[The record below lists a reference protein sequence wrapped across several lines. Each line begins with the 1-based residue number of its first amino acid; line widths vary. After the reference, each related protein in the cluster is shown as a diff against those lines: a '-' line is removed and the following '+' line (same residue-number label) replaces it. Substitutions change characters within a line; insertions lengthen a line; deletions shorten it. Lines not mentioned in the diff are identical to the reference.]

1 MLELYTIFKRKFTAR
16 HLYYNASLLQSLD
29 LIQHVRKL
37 AWLVNKLP
45 TTHASKELFV
55 VHCMDVRPK
64 YVVLSLWD
72 YL

>member
-29 LIQHVRKL
+29 LIQHVIKL

-45 TTHASKELFV
+45 TTHASKEFFV
-55 VHCMDVRPK
+55 VHWTLDPVYCSQFM
-64 YVVLSLWD
+64 D